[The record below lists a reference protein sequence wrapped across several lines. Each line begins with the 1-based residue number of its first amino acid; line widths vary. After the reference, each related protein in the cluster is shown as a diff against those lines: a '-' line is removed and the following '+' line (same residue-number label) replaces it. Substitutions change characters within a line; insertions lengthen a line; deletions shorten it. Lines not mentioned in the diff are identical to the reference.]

1 MTQNIYDDPAFFAQ
15 YSQFRRSVEGLDG
28 APEWPALRAMLPP
41 LAGAAVLDLGCGFGW
56 FSRYAR
62 QAGAASV
69 DGIDV
74 SERMLARARAET
86 SDPAISYRQA
96 DLETVGLPTARYD
109 VAFSS
114 LVLHYIVDL
123 DGLVGRVRRALMP
136 GGAFVFS
143 AEHPLLTA
151 PSRAEW
157 AEGPVWP
164 LDNYLVEGPRRMH
177 WLVDG
182 VVKQHRTLGTLLT
195 MLIGNGFTLAAIEE
209 WQPTREQIAA
219 HPDWARELHRPMFV
233 LVGCRT

>member
-1 MTQNIYDDPAFFAQ
+1 VTQNIYDDPDFFTQ

-28 APEWPALRAMLPP
+28 APEWPSLRAMLPP

-56 FSRYAR
+56 FSRWAR

-74 SERMLARARAET
+74 SERMLARARTDT
-86 SDPAISYRQA
+86 SDAAIRYRRA
-96 DLETVGLPTARYD
+96 DLESADLGVACYD
-109 VAFSS
+109 VVYSS

-123 DGLVGRVRRALMP
+123 DGLLGRVRRALKP
-136 GGAFVFS
+136 GGSFVFS

-151 PSRAEW
+151 PEVAAW

-164 LDNYLVEGPRRMH
+164 LTNYLVEGPRRMH

-182 VVKQHRTLGTLLT
+182 VVKQHRTLGTTLTLL
-195 MLIGNGFTLAAIEE
+195 IRNRFTLAAIEE
-209 WQPTREQIAA
+209 WRPTDEQIAA
-219 HPDWARELHRPMFV
+219 HPEWTIELHRPMFV
-233 LVGCRT
+233 LVGCRV